1 MGQINIKLMTR
12 NLKGVRVKGKGILAK
27 TSGDVAVLITYTIA
41 FREKDTEV
49 PRRCLLTEDGCQH

>member
-27 TSGDVAVLITYTIA
+27 TSGDAAVLITYRIA
-41 FREKDTEV
+41 FREKDT
-49 PRRCLLTEDGCQH
+49 